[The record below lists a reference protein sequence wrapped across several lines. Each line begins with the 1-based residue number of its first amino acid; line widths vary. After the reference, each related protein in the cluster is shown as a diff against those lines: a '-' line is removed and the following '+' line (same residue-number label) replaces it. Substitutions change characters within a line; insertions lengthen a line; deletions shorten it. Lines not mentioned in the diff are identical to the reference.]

1 MQGDLRFFCHRL
13 QRLHHR
19 FAQVIQLNR
28 FQALRLFD
36 FFLNA
41 RQADNIVDQRNQAQ
55 GFFMNAAGELAN
67 IIHARNHAVLH
78 HLRIAGNR
86 RQRRFQL
93 MRNIGGK
100 LLSAAL
106 CHALLGLIQY
116 DHHSA
121 VYFTQTQRRAGIDMI
136 HTPVHRKIIVEACT
150 GQCCCHTIVQLLG
163 AVDNQ
168 IIFSDKFTRICHP
181 SRQHMNGT
189 RVDGHNVFIL

>member
-1 MQGDLRFFCHRL
+1 MQGDLCFFCHRL

-28 FQALRLFD
+28 LQALRLFD

-67 IIHARNHAVLH
+67 VIHARNHAVLH
-78 HLRIAGNR
+78 HLRITGNR
-86 RQRRFQL
+86 RQRCFQFV
-93 MRNIGGK
+93 RNIGRK

-116 DHHSA
+116 DHHST
-121 VYFTQTQRRAGIDMI
+121 VYFTQTQHRAGIDMI
-136 HTPVHRKIIVEACT
+136 HTPVHRKIIVETCT
-150 GQCCCHTIVQLLG
+150 GQRCRHTIVQFLR

-168 IIFSDKFTRICHP
+168 IISLGSTTRPASI
-181 SRQHMNGT
+181 
-189 RVDGHNVFIL
+189 